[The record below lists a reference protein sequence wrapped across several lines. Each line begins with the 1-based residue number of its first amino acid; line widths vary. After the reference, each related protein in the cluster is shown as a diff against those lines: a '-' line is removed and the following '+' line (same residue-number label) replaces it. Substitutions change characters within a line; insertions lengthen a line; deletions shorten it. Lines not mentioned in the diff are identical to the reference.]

1 MSHEFWR
8 TWQAAYRING
18 DIVNAVE
25 AADEA
30 IAVASERHA
39 RILEC
44 LARIVRADL
53 LMRLEED
60 HQDAA
65 KQDLARGAL
74 Y

>member
-1 MSHEFWR
+1 MPS
-8 TWQAAYRING
+8 
-18 DIVNAVE
+18 E